1 MRRREVIAG
10 LGSVPLLPVLWGQA
24 QQPAMPVIG
33 FLGGT
38 SPDPY
43 ADRLRAFRQG
53 LSETGYVEGRNV
65 AIEYRWAEGHFD
77 RLPALVANLVGR
89 QVAVI
94 AMAGSTSGGTRGT
107 GTIPTVFSIAGD
119 PVQLGLVANLNRPG
133 GNLTGMTIWNAE
145 LVPKRLEL
153 LRPSPYGDEQTRPA
167 RLLRRKRQDMR
178 RRYRA
183 LSGCNCMS

>member
-1 MRRREVIAG
+1 MLRAGTWRLSIAG
-10 LGSVPLLPVLWGQA
+10 RRA
-24 QQPAMPVIG
+24 
-33 FLGGT
+33 T
-38 SPDPY
+38 SIDCRHWWP
-43 ADRLRAFRQG
+43 
-53 LSETGYVEGRNV
+53 
-65 AIEYRWAEGHFD
+65 IW
-77 RLPALVANLVGR
+77 LVR

-107 GTIPTVFSIAGD
+107 GTIPIVFSIAGD

-183 LSGCNCMS
+183 LSG

>member
-53 LSETGYVEGRNV
+53 LSETG
-65 AIEYRWAEGHFD
+65 
-77 RLPALVANLVGR
+77 
-89 QVAVI
+89 
-94 AMAGSTSGGTRGT
+94 
-107 GTIPTVFSIAGD
+107 
-119 PVQLGLVANLNRPG
+119 
-133 GNLTGMTIWNAE
+133 
-145 LVPKRLEL
+145 
-153 LRPSPYGDEQTRPA
+153 
-167 RLLRRKRQDMR
+167 
-178 RRYRA
+178 
-183 LSGCNCMS
+183 